1 MKLLCY
7 MLASCSL
14 AAADMNSTT
23 NNVANGF
30 RAFDSYETMI
40 EGGTA
45 RTMVVEAGREHLVTR
60 LPRGYAAAVDTG
72 AKSIVFNED
81 TGIIPITLRVT
92 TNSPGIMPDDD
103 TLRTNALAAD
113 PGGAV
118 IQVAGCA
125 TGYKPARFVDTT
137 RGVDA
142 IHNIRTRHA
151 FVACPEGMV
160 EFIFSSKDQD
170 FDKGRVIFNLFL
182 SSFRLEMIEQDA
194 VKVAK

>member
-1 MKLLCY
+1 MKFLCY

-14 AAADMNSTT
+14 AAADMNTFT
-23 NNVANGF
+23 NTVMNSF
-30 RAFDSYETMI
+30 RASDSYEEMI

-60 LPRGYAAAVDTG
+60 LPRGYAASVDNG
-72 AKSIVFNED
+72 GKSILFNED
-81 TGIIPITLRVT
+81 TGAIAITLRVT
-92 TNSPGIMPDDD
+92 TNSPGVMPDDD

-125 TGYKPARFVDTT
+125 TGYRPARFVDTT

-151 FVACPEGMV
+151 YVACPEGIV
-160 EFIFSSKDQD
+160 EFVLSTKDQD
-170 FDKGRVIFNLFL
+170 FEKGRVVFNLFL
-182 SSFRLEMIEQDA
+182 SSFRVEMMEQPA
-194 VKVAK
+194 VKVVK

>member
-1 MKLLCY
+1 
-7 MLASCSL
+7 
-14 AAADMNSTT
+14 
-23 NNVANGF
+23 
-30 RAFDSYETMI
+30 
-40 EGGTA
+40 
-45 RTMVVEAGREHLVTR
+45 
-60 LPRGYAAAVDTG
+60 
-72 AKSIVFNED
+72 
-81 TGIIPITLRVT
+81 
-92 TNSPGIMPDDD
+92 
-103 TLRTNALAAD
+103 LRTNALAAD